1 MGADGW
7 NWLVPFIPLKFRSV
21 GPIWAPDYLRGKTC
35 PLCSSWANQHA
46 CSPFKR
52 YVILD
57 TQGRGQGECPTLV
70 PQTEAQSHQE
80 GPTLSDSRAPGFSI
94 RRVLSFFQSD
104 WQSLTVIYYIKYI
117 FISMHTLYVFIQ
129 IHNIHNMMFFLC
141 VNGYI
146 RSILIYLCPQI
157 RLYFTGLDFLLCMY
171 SVYWVISCKFY
182 YLQICYLVIHL
193 HSARMWEKNQ

>member
-7 NWLVPFIPLKFRSV
+7 NRLVPFIPLKFRSV
-21 GPIWAPDYLRGKTC
+21 GPIWAPDYLRGKTY

-57 TQGRGQGECPTLV
+57 TQGRGQGECPTLI

-104 WQSLTVIYYIKYI
+104 CHWLLYIILNTYLYPCTHYMYLYKYI
-117 FISMHTLYVFIQ
+117 IYIIWCSFFVYMVTLDLFLYTYV
-129 IHNIHNMMFFLC
+129 LKLDC
-141 VNGYI
+141 
-146 RSILIYLCPQI
+146 ILLGWTSFYVCIPCIEWFPVSFTIY
-157 RLYFTGLDFLLCMY
+157 
-171 SVYWVISCKFY
+171 KF
-182 YLQICYLVIHL
+182 
-193 HSARMWEKNQ
+193 AT